1 MNLNDSK
8 CENINR
14 IQGCFFR
21 FGCSFPHGGIEV
33 GKPASLTPMIT
44 NQENAMKRN
53 LIPRRSVLLCSLICL
68 VLFAMVSNAQDSLAE
83 LKRRQARVKAA
94 VKKVMPAT
102 VSITDGVGFGSGVV
116 VSRDGYIL
124 TAGHVLTTNPED
136 RDLTIYFSDGSSA
149 KAKPLGKNLDNDAGM
164 AKLIGDQDWP
174 YVDMGDSKKVK
185 RGDWCI
191 CIGHSGGYELGRTPP
206 VRTGKILRN
215 NNLRIMTD
223 CALIGGDSGGPL
235 FDLDGKLIGIHSSIG
250 SSLAENRHSAIN
262 PFLADWD
269 DLAAGKTWGRL
280 GTERRT
286 ALLGIVMERDSARIE
301 KVLEDSAA
309 EEAGIEVGDLIIR
322 IDNDEIASAKELQ
335 EFIADQSPGNRIK
348 LTILRNNR
356 TLTLTAR
363 LKSAASTN

>member
-1 MNLNDSK
+1 MTGKKVPQQS
-8 CENINR
+8 I
-14 IQGCFFR
+14 I
-21 FGCSFPHGGIEV
+21 FGG
-33 GKPASLTPMIT
+33 
-44 NQENAMKRN
+44 
-53 LIPRRSVLLCSLICL
+53 LICL
-68 VLFAMVSNAQDSLAE
+68 GFLAFECKAQESIAE
-83 LKRRQARVKAA
+83 LKSRQEKVKASI
-94 VKKVMPAT
+94 KKVMPAT

-116 VSRDGYIL
+116 VSKDGYIL
-124 TAGHVLTTNPED
+124 TAGHVLTTNPKN
-136 RDLTIYFSDGSSA
+136 RDLTIYFSDGSIA
-149 KAKPLGKNLDNDAGM
+149 KAKPLGKNLDADAGM
-164 AKLIGDQDWP
+164 AKLIGDKDWP

-269 DLAAGKTWGRL
+269 DLAAGKTWGQL

-286 ALLGIVMERDSARIE
+286 ALLGIVMEQDSARIE

-335 EFIADQSPGNRIK
+335 EFIADKSPGNRIK

-363 LKSAASTN
+363 LKAAASTN